1 MEPGK
6 LVLAASPALD
16 ALKKGVR
23 ELRGLVDAKNDVEAT
38 KAKSQEVFALAEE
51 YAEEQEFP
59 VDQDEENEEDYHPFE
74 GKVMDAIHDI
84 YFVRKEGWEHA
95 DMMLKRA
102 EEALG
107 MDSPGEGGRRR
118 RRRGKKTRKTKKSKR
133 YTRRR

>member
-6 LVLAASPALD
+6 LTLPASPALD

-38 KAKSQEVFALAEE
+38 KAKSQEVFALTEE
-51 YAEEQEFP
+51 YAEEQGFP
-59 VDQDEENEEDYHPFE
+59 VDEDVPEEEEHPFE

-84 YFVRKEGWEHA
+84 YFVKKEGWEHA

-107 MDSPGEGGRRR
+107 MDGAGEGGRR

-133 YTRRR
+133 TTRRRA